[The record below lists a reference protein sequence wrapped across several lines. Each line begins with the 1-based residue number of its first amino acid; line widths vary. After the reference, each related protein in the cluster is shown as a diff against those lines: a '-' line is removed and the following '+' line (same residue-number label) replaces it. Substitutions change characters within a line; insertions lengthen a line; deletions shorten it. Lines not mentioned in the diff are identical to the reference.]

1 MSSLRLTQPGPR
13 GTVYQFSLGVTLA
26 GMTASVIE
34 RERKYEIGPGTV
46 VPRLAGVAGVETQE
60 APQERMLDATYF
72 DTSGFRLARAGITL
86 RRRTGGTDAGWHVKL
101 PVSADTRQEIQ
112 LPLGDSPKVPG
123 RLRKLM
129 RAYTL
134 GEDLV
139 PIARLRTDRFEHRL
153 TDAEGRTLATLT
165 DDHVTGEAGGEA
177 ALLDQWRE
185 LELELAPDV
194 PSNLLDEFDRALISS
209 GAFTSPWSSKLRR
222 LIGDRVPEP
231 RRQPRKPTAGDIVLT
246 YLAAQV
252 DQLRRADV
260 GVRLD
265 VEDSVHQLR
274 VATRKLRSALRTFE
288 SIVDDTGSTVA
299 ELKWL
304 AGRLAPARDA
314 EVTEQRLAT
323 RLDELPGELVLGPL
337 RQYLTRHFAQEGRA
351 RAMDALGGKRYLA
364 VLRSLDTLLEDPPL
378 TKAARKPAK
387 PGLRA
392 SVRKSARKLRRAEAA
407 THGLSGAELETALH
421 DVRKKAKRARY
432 AADAVLPVYGKKLR
446 KWRKNVK
453 AVQSVLGDHQ
463 DAVVG
468 RAALRQLAIT
478 GHSDGQNVFT
488 FGLLYARDAA
498 EADSLRRVFGKR
510 WGKLRKGM
518 RPIWL

>member
-1 MSSLRLTQPGPR
+1 
-13 GTVYQFSLGVTLA
+13 
-26 GMTASVIE
+26 MTASVIE
-34 RERKYEIGPGTV
+34 RERKYEIGPATV
-46 VPRLAGVAGVETQE
+46 VPRLAGIAGVETQE
-60 APQERMLDATYF
+60 APEERMLDATYF
-72 DTSGFRLARAGITL
+72 DTLGFRLARAGITL

-112 LPLGDSPKVPG
+112 LPLGDSSKVPG

-134 GEDLV
+134 GEDLI

-153 TDAEGRTLATLT
+153 TDAEGHTLAILT
-165 DDHVTGEAGGEA
+165 DDHVIGEVGGET
-177 ALLDQWRE
+177 ALLDEWRE
-185 LELELAPDV
+185 LELELAPDA

-231 RRQPRKPTAGDIVLT
+231 RRQPRKPTAGDVVLT

-252 DQLRRADV
+252 DQLRRSDI

-274 VATRKLRSALRTFE
+274 VACRKLRSALSTFK
-288 SIVDDTGSTVA
+288 SIVDCPESLVA
-299 ELKWL
+299 DLKWL

-314 EVTEQRLAT
+314 EVTEQRLTA

-337 RQYLTRHFAQEGRA
+337 HQYVTRHFAREGA
-351 RAMDALGGKRYLA
+351 SDAVRGKRYLA
-364 VLRSLDTLLEDPPL
+364 LLRSLDTLLEDPPL

-387 PGLRA
+387 AGLRA

-407 THGLSGAELETALH
+407 THGLSGTSLETALH

-446 KWRKNVK
+446 RWRSNVK
-453 AVQSVLGDHQ
+453 AVQSVLGEHQ
-463 DAVVG
+463 DTVVG

-478 GHSDGQNVFT
+478 GHADGENVFT

-498 EADSLRRVFGKR
+498 EAESLRQVFGKR
-510 WGKLRKGM
+510 WKKLRKGV
-518 RPIWL
+518 RPGWL